1 MNTKQSQKL
10 IYLLPGTDGVMHGV
24 KADDIDT
31 LIKGQHGGDDSL
43 IARYGAKWL
52 VLAMPA
58 GTIERYFEKIKESSI
73 NHAKVLI

>member
-31 LIKGQHGGDDSL
+31 LIKGQHGGGDSL
-43 IARYGAKWL
+43 IARYGDKWL
-52 VLAMPA
+52 VPAMPA
-58 GTIERYFEKIKESSI
+58 GTIERYFGKNKGIL
-73 NHAKVLI
+73 N

>member
-1 MNTKQSQKL
+1 
-10 IYLLPGTDGVMHGV
+10 MHGV

-43 IARYGAKWL
+43 IARYGDKWL

-58 GTIERYFEKIKESSI
+58 GTIERYFG
-73 NHAKVLI
+73 

>member
-31 LIKGQHGGDDSL
+31 LIKGQHGNDDSL
-43 IARYGAKWL
+43 IARYDDKCL
-52 VLAMPA
+52 VLDMPA
-58 GTIERYFEKIKESSI
+58 GTIERYFGKNKGIL
-73 NHAKVLI
+73 N

>member
-1 MNTKQSQKL
+1 MSTKQSQKL
-10 IYLLPGTDGVMHGV
+10 IYLLPDTDGVMNGV

-43 IARYGAKWL
+43 IARYGDKWL

-58 GTIERYFEKIKESSI
+58 GTIERCFGKNKGIL
-73 NHAKVLI
+73 N

>member
-1 MNTKQSQKL
+1 
-10 IYLLPGTDGVMHGV
+10 MHGV

-43 IARYGAKWL
+43 IARYGDKWL

-58 GTIERYFEKIKESSI
+58 GTIERYFGKNKGIL
-73 NHAKVLI
+73 N

>member
-1 MNTKQSQKL
+1 MQ
-10 IYLLPGTDGVMHGV
+10 GV

-58 GTIERYFEKIKESSI
+58 GTIERYFGKNKGIL
-73 NHAKVLI
+73 N

>member
-1 MNTKQSQKL
+1 
-10 IYLLPGTDGVMHGV
+10 MHGV

-43 IARYGAKWL
+43 IARHGAKWL

-58 GTIERYFEKIKESSI
+58 GTIERYFGKNKGIL
-73 NHAKVLI
+73 N

>member
-31 LIKGQHGGDDSL
+31 LIKGKHGGDDSL
-43 IARYGAKWL
+43 IARHGAKWL

-58 GTIERYFEKIKESSI
+58 GTIERYFGK
-73 NHAKVLI
+73 NKVILN

>member
-31 LIKGQHGGDDSL
+31 LIKGQRGGDDSL
-43 IARYGAKWL
+43 IARHGAKWL

-58 GTIERYFEKIKESSI
+58 GTIERYFGKNKGIL
-73 NHAKVLI
+73 N

>member
-43 IARYGAKWL
+43 IARHGAKWL

-58 GTIERYFEKIKESSI
+58 GTIERYFGRNKGIL
-73 NHAKVLI
+73 N